1 MRACTSC
8 TVCRSGETR
17 RSFWNAPREAES
29 GHDLEKAEQSLRQYL
44 NFRREDAP
52 AWEFYARVV
61 DERDVD
67 RRNRERVLLIHEEA
81 LGYNAGD
88 RKLERSRA
96 DIALELQRFGD
107 AKRHLKKLLDSST
120 TNTSAQPA
128 ASELAEI
135 EDLLGRCGPWTN
147 PIRRR
152 REMVLEGPRAR
163 PEPRR
168 LLRSAGADARGELRR
183 IEAADGL
190 IKEMVA
196 KNPKTGHDFIY
207 RWRYSQEFLKGP
219 DANDLQKALALAPD
233 DPEVLFTAAVVSEQK
248 QDVASARVYFD
259 KGTKLDPKRADFRFG
274 TGSTG
279 NARRPPRSR
288 RGRFAARV
296 RGDSYHQ
303 HGLQLGGNSDSARQD
318 RG

>member
-1 MRACTSC
+1 MRKLNLVFLAILFAA
-8 TVCRSGETR
+8 VALLGAGMHLVHGMQVR
-17 RSFWNAPREAES
+17 RNASVLLKRAREAES

-44 NFRREDAP
+44 NFRREDGP

-88 RKLERSRA
+88 RKLERKCA

-135 EDLLGRCGPWTN
+135 EDLLGRCDRGLTRYEDAEKWFLKALEHDPSRVACYDRLARM
-147 PIRRR
+147 RRT
-152 REMVLEGPRAR
+152 
-163 PEPRR
+163 
-168 LLRSAGADARGELRR
+168 ELRR
-183 IEAADGL
+183 IEAADGM

-196 KNPKTGHDFIY
+196 KNPKTGPRVHL
-207 RWRYSQEFLKGP
+207 S
-219 DANDLQKALALAPD
+219 LAVFTR
-233 DPEVLFTAAVVSEQK
+233 VLE
-248 QDVASARVYFD
+248 
-259 KGTKLDPKRADFRFG
+259 RAGRQ
-274 TGSTG
+274 
-279 NARRPPRSR
+279 RPPES
-288 RGRFAARV
+288 
-296 RGDSYHQ
+296 
-303 HGLQLGGNSDSARQD
+303 LGAGPR
-318 RG
+318 